1 MSRNASEEAAP
12 TMIIPRGTNIEVD
25 AHGQLSIRAPGNLV
39 IQNSGAYGTIESL
52 GGSIRIDHNVEVE
65 AVSVRCAE
73 ACYVQGSL
81 TAWKVE
87 AQSLQVE
94 ETAQAQVVLQE
105 TERLE
110 IGRDARV
117 VGNFGSEKELFL
129 LFSRFAQQVRSLPF
143 YFDRKATPPGELPT
157 GDGEPD
163 EDAELEEWEVMDGE
177 EVAEAAQAAS
187 EPREEEPEAAAEE
200 EDEEPEAEERPRPRR
215 PDLPEPLFF
224 AQVLLERD
232 AGREG
237 YGPTSQR
244 VLQELVKLLQDR
256 DVNTL
261 RHTYRTLFG
270 RILEPREDV
279 RRARELIS
287 DFYGSREGRKA
298 AGAAGKAKAAREK
311 EREKEATPG
320 EGGEAG

>member
-1 MSRNASEEAAP
+1 
-12 TMIIPRGTNIEVD
+12 MIIPQGTRIEVD

-52 GGSIRIDHNVEVE
+52 AGSIRIDHNVEVE

-73 ACYVQGSL
+73 ACFVQGSL

-87 AQSLQVE
+87 AKSLQVE

-105 TERLE
+105 TDRLE

-129 LFSRFAQQVRSLPF
+129 LFSRFAKQVRSLPF
-143 YFDRKATPPGELPT
+143 YFDRKTQAELPMA
-157 GDGEPD
+157 D
-163 EDAELEEWEVMDGE
+163 EDSGEIDAETW
-177 EVAEAAQAAS
+177 EAADTD
-187 EPREEEPEAAAEE
+187 EKPREAGSTSRREPEETADEPAAEE
-200 EDEEPEAEERPRPRR
+200 DVEDETPTPRR

-224 AQVLLERD
+224 ALVLLERD

-244 VLQELVKLLQDR
+244 VLEELIKLLQER
-256 DVNTL
+256 DVDTL

-270 RILEPREDV
+270 RVLEPREDV
-279 RRARELIS
+279 RRARDLIGEYYAS
-287 DFYGSREGRKA
+287 PEGRKTSRD
-298 AGAAGKAKAAREK
+298 GKGKKDKKDKATDPE
-311 EREKEATPG
+311 EA
-320 EGGEAG
+320 EA

>member
-1 MSRNASEEAAP
+1 MSRNVSNEAAP
-12 TMIIPRGTNIEVD
+12 TMIIPRGTRIEVD
-25 AHGQLSIRAPGNLV
+25 AHGQLSIHAPGNLV

-65 AVSVRCAE
+65 AVSVRCAD
-73 ACYVQGSL
+73 ACFVQGSL

-87 AQSLQVE
+87 AKALQVE

-105 TERLE
+105 TDSLE

-129 LFSRFAQQVRSLPF
+129 LFSRFAHQVRSLPF
-143 YFDRKATPPGELPT
+143 YFDRKSPPPGEIPAGVEEVEEVEVET
-157 GDGEPD
+157 WESEEEPGEPRRAEVSDERRDGAAEAEVVSDEPD
-163 EDAELEEWEVMDGE
+163 EL
-177 EVAEAAQAAS
+177 
-187 EPREEEPEAAAEE
+187 AEE
-200 EDEEPEAEERPRPRR
+200 EAPRPRR
-215 PDLPEPLFF
+215 SDLPEPLFF

-244 VLQELVKLLQDR
+244 VLEELIKLLQER
-256 DVNTL
+256 DVDTL

-279 RRARELIS
+279 RRARDLIGEY
-287 DFYGSREGRKA
+287 YGSSEGRRAWGSGGK
-298 AGAAGKAKAAREK
+298 GARSGKGARP
-311 EREKEATPG
+311 ASND
-320 EGGEAG
+320 EGPEIEEL

>member
-1 MSRNASEEAAP
+1 MSRNAGDDASP
-12 TMIIPRGTNIEVD
+12 TMIIPRGTQIEVD

-39 IQNSGAYGTIESL
+39 IQNSGSYGTIESE

-73 ACYVQGSL
+73 ACFVQGRL

-143 YFDRKATPPGELPT
+143 YFDRKNPPP
-157 GDGEPD
+157 
-163 EDAELEEWEVMDGE
+163 AELVAGE
-177 EVAEAAQAAS
+177 EDGAPEGEAGAS
-187 EPREEEPEAAAEE
+187 EDTRGEEPREDGPLEV
-200 EDEEPEAEERPRPRR
+200 EAEEVEKDQEGEAPLRR
-215 PDLPEPLFF
+215 EDLPEPLFF
-224 AQVLLERD
+224 ALVLLERD

-244 VLQELVKLLQDR
+244 VLEELIDLLQER
-256 DVNTL
+256 DLDTL

-279 RRARELIS
+279 QRARELVGT
-287 DFYGSREGRKA
+287 YYTG
-298 AGAAGKAKAAREK
+298 
-311 EREKEATPG
+311 KEASQE
-320 EGGEAG
+320 EGKRQEVGA

>member
-39 IQNSGAYGTIESL
+39 IQNSGAYGTIESQ
-52 GGSIRIDHNVEVE
+52 GGSIRIDRNVEVE

-105 TERLE
+105 TDRLE

-157 GDGEPD
+157 GDGEPE
-163 EDAELEEWEVMDGE
+163 EDAEVEEWEVMEGE

-187 EPREEEPEAAAEE
+187 ETPEEEPETADE
-200 EDEEPEAEERPRPRR
+200 EDEELEAEGGARPRR

-256 DVNTL
+256 DVDTL

-287 DFYGSREGRKA
+287 DFYSSPEGRKA
-298 AGAAGKAKAAREK
+298 GGGGKAKGSKEK
-311 EREKEATPG
+311 EREKETMRG
-320 EGGEAG
+320 EGEEAG